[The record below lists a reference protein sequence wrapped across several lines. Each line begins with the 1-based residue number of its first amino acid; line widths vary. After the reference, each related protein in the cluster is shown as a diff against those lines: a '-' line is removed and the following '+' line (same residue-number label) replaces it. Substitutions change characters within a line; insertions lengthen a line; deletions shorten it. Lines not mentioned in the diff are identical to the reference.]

1 MIIHPERITK
11 SDKRIVNDLDYV
23 DTKNKKKDYIHLI
36 IYLFICL
43 SLSFFLSLF
52 IYLFVYNRIYCWS
65 TMLTITN
72 KNHQQYYYT
81 SNKVNFCK

>member
-23 DTKNKKKDYIHLI
+23 DTKISKKDYIHLI

-43 SLSFFLSLF
+43 SLSFFLSFFLYLF
-52 IYLFVYNRIYCWS
+52 IYLF
-65 TMLTITN
+65 ITVFTVGL
-72 KNHQQYYYT
+72 Q
-81 SNKVNFCK
+81 C

>member
-23 DTKNKKKDYIHLI
+23 DTKISKKDYIHLI

-43 SLSFFLSLF
+43 
-52 IYLFVYNRIYCWS
+52 
-65 TMLTITN
+65 
-72 KNHQQYYYT
+72 
-81 SNKVNFCK
+81 